1 MTFLVDSFTPKH
13 QYLYSP
19 NSFLYIALGADKK
32 NLFNNHQRL
41 KLVII
46 SFILL
51 THLQV
56 KALNAVLKS
65 TENKAIISR
74 FGAIMKQW
82 ILDIPK
88 GAITLQLLKS
98 GTGN

>member
-13 QYLYSP
+13 HYLYSP
-19 NSFLYIALGADKK
+19 NSFVYIALGADKK
-32 NLFNNHQRL
+32 NLLNNHQRL

-74 FGAIMKQW
+74 FGAIMKQ
-82 ILDIPK
+82 
-88 GAITLQLLKS
+88 
-98 GTGN
+98 

>member
-19 NSFLYIALGADKK
+19 YSFLYIALGADKK

-46 SFILL
+46 SFIPL
-51 THLQV
+51 THL
-56 KALNAVLKS
+56 
-65 TENKAIISR
+65 
-74 FGAIMKQW
+74 
-82 ILDIPK
+82 
-88 GAITLQLLKS
+88 
-98 GTGN
+98 